1 MLNLGSVVELHLLEY
16 KQTALEY
23 LTFFK
28 NRQTGLRVVK
38 LKEFSSPTSETGYND
53 QSITSDLATDLYL
66 DFINKT
72 RQAESTEYCKTLTG
86 E

>member
-1 MLNLGSVVELHLLEY
+1 MLELHLLEY
-16 KQTALEY
+16 KQTMLEY

-28 NRQTGLRVVK
+28 NRQIGLRVVK
-38 LKEFSSPTSETGYND
+38 LKEFSSPTSETDYND
-53 QSITSDLATDLYL
+53 QSITSDLVTDVYL

-72 RQAESTEYCKTLTG
+72 RQAESSEYCMSLTG